1 MLHCIVIYEQAI
13 LAAHG
18 ALDGDRIGVYP
29 TVYAALA
36 WCETTLIRAAAR
48 PSSEEGW
55 QLSHFSRTQ
64 RYVISLKRS
73 QPINDY
79 YYYHFSRTQ
88 RCMIILNVYN

>member
-1 MLHCIVIYEQAI
+1 MLEQAI

-64 RYVISLKRS
+64 RYLYIYL
-73 QPINDY
+73 
-79 YYYHFSRTQ
+79 
-88 RCMIILNVYN
+88 